1 MFDDLVVSSANPK
14 RTNNSWTVA
23 LSAIIQACLLGIL
36 ILIPLIYTEAL
47 PKTLLT
53 TFLVPPPPPP
63 PPPPPAAAIQRIV
76 KPIVRLI
83 HNGQMMAPTVVP
95 KKVQMIKEEE
105 MPPDVGAVG
114 VVGGVPGG
122 VPGGQAGGVLG
133 GIIGG
138 SGSGMPPPP
147 KATPSRIRVGG
158 NVAAAKLVRQVTP
171 LYPPIAKTA
180 HISGTVMLHAVIA
193 KDGTIQELTY
203 VSGPPLLMKNAMDA
217 VRQWKYQ
224 PTLLN
229 GEPVEVDTTI
239 SVVFTLGGSVPPS
252 SASGAPAAPAAAPP
266 IAIDP
271 QLKTD
276 ILHFLDVTHAVDR
289 AQTAARAAFETLRPQ
304 LLAAMPN
311 TPN

>member
-14 RTNNSWTVA
+14 KTNKPWTVV
-23 LSAIIQACLLGIL
+23 LSAMIQAGLLGIL

-47 PKTLLT
+47 PKAMLT

-63 PPPPPAAAIQRIV
+63 PPPPPAAAAPKIV
-76 KPIVRLI
+76 KPVARLI
-83 HNGQMMAPTVVP
+83 HNGQMMAPTVIP
-95 KKVQMIKEEE
+95 KKVEMIKEEE

-138 SGSGMPPPP
+138 TGAALPPPP

-158 NVAAAKLVRQVTP
+158 NVAAAKLIRQVTP
-171 LYPPIAKTA
+171 IYPTIAKTA
-180 HISGTVMLHAVIA
+180 HISGTVTLHAIIS
-193 KDGTIQELTY
+193 KDGSIEQLEY
-203 VSGPPLLMKNAMDA
+203 VSGPPLLMRNAMDA
-217 VRQWKYQ
+217 VRQWRYN

-239 SVVFTLGGSVPPS
+239 SVVFTLGG
-252 SASGAPAAPAAAPP
+252 
-266 IAIDP
+266 
-271 QLKTD
+271 
-276 ILHFLDVTHAVDR
+276 
-289 AQTAARAAFETLRPQ
+289 
-304 LLAAMPN
+304 
-311 TPN
+311 